1 MSSLLPS
8 MKSTLLLG
16 VVLALSLA
24 VANARHGN
32 KHHKR
37 DRHHREHS
45 SHHAQLENEV
55 RAENE
60 ETRVVEKRPEE
71 KEEVAA
77 KGDAPD
83 PCSQLK
89 CKDGQH
95 CRLSDS
101 GEAHCVCM
109 DSCSKYNDPRS
120 AICSSRNVTYDSE
133 CEFYRQMCLC
143 ERNEKG
149 CTDRRM
155 VSENDHLD
163 YYSTC
168 QEIRQCEP
176 EELKTFPSR
185 MAMWLT
191 NVMETLDKREE
202 LDIKFSD
209 MHRRSRRSK
218 HPEIV
223 PILWEFCQMDSSK
236 DRIVTRSE
244 LFPLIAPLKP
254 LEHCI
259 GDFLDKCDADS
270 NGEITL
276 QEWGHCLDIPDENIE
291 DICDGVETHHVRLQ
305 G

>member
-1 MSSLLPS
+1 
-8 MKSTLLLG
+8 MKLATLLLG
-16 VVLALSLA
+16 VVLSLCLA
-24 VANARHGN
+24 TTQARHGH

-37 DRHHREHS
+37 NHHHG
-45 SHHAQLENEV
+45 HHAQLE
-55 RAENE
+55 
-60 ETRVVEKRPEE
+60 ETRPANEDEQTAEKHEE
-71 KEEVAA
+71 IPQEEVAVA
-77 KGDAPD
+77 EEGDAPD
-83 PCSQLK
+83 PCSKLK

-95 CRLSDS
+95 CRLNDK
-101 GEAHCVCM
+101 GEAHCVCLE
-109 DSCSKYNDPRS
+109 SCSKYNDPRS
-120 AICSSRNVTYDSE
+120 AICSSRNITYDSE

-143 ERNEKG
+143 ERNQRG
-149 CTDRRM
+149 CADRRM
-155 VSENDHLD
+155 VVENDHLD

-168 QEIRQCEP
+168 KEIRQCEP
-176 EELKTFPSR
+176 DELVAFPSR
-185 MAMWLT
+185 MALWLT

-202 LDIKFSD
+202 LEIKFSD

-236 DRIVTRSE
+236 DRIVSRSE

-259 GDFLDKCDADS
+259 GDFLDKCDANS

-276 QEWGHCLDIPDENIE
+276 QEWGHCLEIPDENIE
-291 DICDGVETHHVRLQ
+291 DICEGVESHHVRLQ

>member
-1 MSSLLPS
+1 
-8 MKSTLLLG
+8 MKPSTLLLG
-16 VVLALSLA
+16 VVLVLC
-24 VANARHGN
+24 VATGQARHGH

-37 DRHHREHS
+37 NRQHREH
-45 SHHAQLENEV
+45 HEQLDETRV
-55 RAENE
+55 ENE
-60 ETRVVEKRPEE
+60 ETKIVEKREE
-71 KEEVAA
+71 VPKEEE
-77 KGDAPD
+77 GDAPD
-83 PCSQLK
+83 PCGKLI

-95 CRLSDS
+95 CRVT
-101 GEAHCVCM
+101 EAGDAQCVCL
-109 DSCSKYNDPRS
+109 DSCAKYNDPRS

-133 CEFYRQMCLC
+133 CEFYRQICLC
-143 ERNEKG
+143 EQNEKG
-149 CTDRRM
+149 CLDRRI
-155 VSENDHLD
+155 VTEDDHLD

-168 QEIRQCEP
+168 MEIRQCESD
-176 EELKTFPSR
+176 ELKAFPSR
-185 MAMWLT
+185 MALWLT

-218 HPEIV
+218 NPEIV
-223 PILWEFCQMDSSK
+223 PILWEFCQMDTSK

-259 GDFLDKCDADS
+259 GDFLDRCDANS

-276 QEWGHCLDIPDENIE
+276 QEWGHCLDLPDDSIE
-291 DICDGVETHHVRLQ
+291 DICDGVESHHVRLQ

>member
-1 MSSLLPS
+1 M
-8 MKSTLLLG
+8 
-16 VVLALSLA
+16 
-24 VANARHGN
+24 
-32 KHHKR
+32 
-37 DRHHREHS
+37 
-45 SHHAQLENEV
+45 
-55 RAENE
+55 
-60 ETRVVEKRPEE
+60 
-71 KEEVAA
+71 VAA
-77 KGDAPD
+77 AAEGDAPD
-83 PCSQLK
+83 PCSQLR

-95 CRLSDS
+95 CRLSES

-120 AICSSRNVTYDSE
+120 AICSSRNVTFDSE

-143 ERNEKG
+143 ERDEPG
-149 CTDRRM
+149 CTDRRI
-155 VSENDHLD
+155 VAENDHLD

-176 EELKTFPSR
+176 EELKSFPSR
-185 MAMWLT
+185 MALWLT
-191 NVMETLDKREE
+191 NVMETLDKRQE
-202 LDIKFSD
+202 LEIKFSD
-209 MHRRSRRSK
+209 MHRRSRRSE

-223 PILWEFCQMDSSK
+223 PILWEFCQMDTSK
-236 DRIVTRSE
+236 DRIVSRSE

-259 GDFLDKCDADS
+259 GDFLDKCDANS

-291 DICDGVETHHVRLQ
+291 DICEGVESHHVRLQ

>member
-1 MSSLLPS
+1 
-8 MKSTLLLG
+8 MKSTTLLLG
-16 VVLALSLA
+16 VVLAVCLA
-24 VANARHGN
+24 TCQARHGH

-37 DRHHREHS
+37 NRHEQ
-45 SHHAQLENEV
+45 HHAQLEEA

-60 ETRVVEKRPEE
+60 ERTPQTHERAPKR
-71 KEEVAA
+71 EEVVVAK

-83 PCSQLK
+83 PCSKLQ
-89 CKDGQH
+89 CKDGQQ
-95 CRLSDS
+95 CSLNDA
-101 GEAHCVCM
+101 GEAHCVCVE
-109 DSCSKYNDPRS
+109 SCSKYNDPRS
-120 AICSSRNVTYDSE
+120 AICSARNVTYDSE

-149 CTDRRM
+149 CVDRRI
-155 VSENDHLD
+155 VTEKDHLD
-163 YYSTC
+163 YFSTC
-168 QEIRQCEP
+168 TEIRQCEP
-176 EELKTFPSR
+176 DELKAFPSR

-202 LDIKFSD
+202 LEIKFSD

-218 HPEIV
+218 HPEVV
-223 PILWEFCQMDSSK
+223 PILWEFCQMDTSK

-259 GDFLDKCDADS
+259 GDFLDKCDANS

-276 QEWGHCLDIPDENIE
+276 QEWGHCLDIPDDSIE
-291 DICDGVETHHVRLQ
+291 DICDGVEAHHVRLQ

>member
-1 MSSLLPS
+1 
-8 MKSTLLLG
+8 MKTTTLLLG
-16 VVLALSLA
+16 VVFALCLATGQ
-24 VANARHGN
+24 ARHGH

-37 DRHHREHS
+37 NRQHREHPQQ
-45 SHHAQLENEV
+45 HAQLDEV
-55 RAENE
+55 RSANE
-60 ETRVVEKRPEE
+60 EAQTGEKREE
-71 KEEVAA
+71 VPKEEVV
-77 KGDAPD
+77 KGQEGDAPD

-95 CRLSDS
+95 CRLTEA
-101 GEAHCVCM
+101 GEAQCVCM
-109 DSCSKYNDPRS
+109 ESCSKYNDPRS
-120 AICSSRNVTYDSE
+120 AICSARNITYDSE
-133 CEFYRQMCLC
+133 CEFYRQICLC
-143 ERNEKG
+143 ERNERG
-149 CTDRRM
+149 CVDRR
-155 VSENDHLD
+155 VVTENDHLD

-168 QEIRQCEP
+168 KEIRQCEP
-176 EELKTFPSR
+176 DELVAFPSR
-185 MAMWLT
+185 MALWLT

-202 LDIKFSD
+202 LEIKFSD

-223 PILWEFCQMDSSK
+223 PILWEFCQMDTSK

-276 QEWGHCLDIPDENIE
+276 QEWGHCLDIPDDNIE
-291 DICDGVETHHVRLQ
+291 DICEGVESHHVRLQ

>member
-1 MSSLLPS
+1 

-16 VVLALSLA
+16 VA
-24 VANARHGN
+24 VALCLVALCQAKHSR
-32 KHHKR
+32 HHKR
-37 DRHHREHS
+37 NHHGEHTG
-45 SHHAQLENEV
+45 HHVQLEGEI
-55 RAENE
+55 RRENE
-60 ETRVVEKRPEE
+60 DRKKT
-71 KEEVAA
+71 EVATKVEE

-83 PCSQLK
+83 PCSHLR

-95 CRLSDS
+95 CRLDAA
-101 GEAHCVCM
+101 GEASCVCM
-109 DSCSKYNDPRS
+109 DSCAKYNDPRS

-143 ERNEKG
+143 ERNEEG
-149 CTDRRM
+149 CEDRQI
-155 VSENDHLD
+155 VAENDHLD
-163 YYSTC
+163 YYSKC
-168 QEIRQCEP
+168 QEIRACEP
-176 EELKTFPSR
+176 AELKAFPSR
-185 MAMWLT
+185 MASWLT

-202 LDIKFSD
+202 LEVKFSD

-244 LFPLIAPLKP
+244 FFPLIAPLKP

-259 GDFLDKCDADS
+259 GDFLDKCDQDS

-276 QEWGHCLDIPDENIE
+276 QEWGHCLDLPDDDIE
-291 DICDGVETHHVRLQ
+291 DICDGVESHHVRLQ